1 MSTERPTPTPCH
13 CKVWDST
20 VTASDLS
27 SIPDSVNRRA
37 LDSYEDHQM
46 PIRNIMQLC
55 LAIEYRIFGYIYHS
69 SFYSLQTSI
78 KRRVGVFICKLGRKG
93 KIGEVGSR
101 CPNILLKLL
110 FSISTK

>member
-55 LAIEYRIFGYIYHS
+55 LTVHYKIFRSYYPSICYN
-69 SFYSLQTSI
+69 LQT
-78 KRRVGVFICKLGRKG
+78 FI
-93 KIGEVGSR
+93 
-101 CPNILLKLL
+101 
-110 FSISTK
+110 